1 MGEIRELLIELPY
14 FLFFRKIN
22 YAVKKYMR
30 DYDGKGLRDMVIV
43 YENKIYMVTLDKVHI
58 IV

>member
-30 DYDGKGLRDMVIV
+30 DYDEKRIKGHGYSL
-43 YENKIYMVTLDKVHI
+43 
-58 IV
+58 